1 MSRAAEPAQSA
12 RRDTFSKS
20 ERTEIM
26 RRVRSKN
33 TKPELLLRRELTK
46 RGFRYRVDYAR
57 AAGRPDIAMVGR
69 RIAIFVD
76 GEFWHGKKLSP
87 ERLAEMSEYWQR
99 KIRRNVERDVR
110 VNRELTDTGWT
121 VIRVT
126 DRAVVKGVEAVA
138 DFVERTA
145 AGCDE
150 RLRIPGVVLHRP

>member
-1 MSRAAEPAQSA
+1 MSQAAERPPSK
-12 RRDTFSKS
+12 RRDTFTAP
-20 ERTEIM
+20 ERAEIM

-57 AAGRPDIAMVGR
+57 AVGRPDIAMVGR

-110 VNRELTDTGWT
+110 VNRELTDAGWT

-126 DRAVVKGVEAVA
+126 DRAVLKDIEAVA
-138 DFVERTA
+138 DFVEWTA
-145 AGCDE
+145 AGRDE
-150 RLRIPGVVLHRP
+150 TLPIPGVELHGP